1 MMQSNKY
8 FFYYFFEAFM
18 LLYFEQYLLID
29 GSFLKKIKNVEVR
42 KIPPLFNKN
51 TDQSR
56 KVQ

>member
-1 MMQSNKY
+1 
-8 FFYYFFEAFM
+8 M
-18 LLYFEQYLLID
+18 LLYFEQYFLID
-29 GSFLKKIKNVEVR
+29 GSFLKKKIKNVEVR